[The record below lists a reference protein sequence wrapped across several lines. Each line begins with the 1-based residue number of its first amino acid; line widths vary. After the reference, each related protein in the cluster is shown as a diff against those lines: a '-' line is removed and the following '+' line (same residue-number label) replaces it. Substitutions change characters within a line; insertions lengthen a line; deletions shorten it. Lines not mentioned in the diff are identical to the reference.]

1 MRSVAAGFGRYRAI
15 PVLPEQR
22 GRLILSTLYFTLLL
36 LSYYMLR
43 PLRDAL
49 AATVGSSAIKYLSTT
64 VFAVMVVLVPI
75 FGWLV
80 SQVSR
85 RRLLPAIHGFA
96 FLNLLAFA
104 ALFHARRDD
113 FWTACA
119 FYVWL
124 SVFNFFIVSLFWSF
138 MADLWREREG
148 RALFGVISAGGSL
161 GGIVGPLV
169 TRAAIGAVGS
179 AWTVAIASV
188 IFAAA
193 AVCLVRLERS
203 AGAQDS
209 AAQAPLGGSALEG
222 ISLVVRTPFVAGIAV
237 LVVIGALL
245 GMIVYIELA
254 RLVAASFPTTELR
267 AQYFSG
273 RDVWVNALACLIQF
287 GVLGRLTGAL
297 GVGRTLALSAALA
310 VAGFAWV
317 GIVPTLGVLTA
328 VNVVLRVGEFG
339 LAKPARDMLYT
350 VVAPSTRYKAK
361 NFIDTALY
369 RASDM
374 ASGWCHDLLAGLGLT
389 LAGFGFLGVG
399 LGAGLGACALAVG
412 RGYRRRGGV

>member
-1 MRSVAAGFGRYRAI
+1 VASGAGAASI

-22 GRLILSTLYFTLLL
+22 HRLLLSTLYFTLLL

-49 AATVGSSAIKYLSTT
+49 AATVGASTIKYLSST
-64 VFAVMVVLVPI
+64 VFAAMLVLVPI

-80 SQVSR
+80 SHVPR

-96 FLNLLAFA
+96 FLNLIGFA

-113 FWTACA
+113 FWAACS

-138 MADLWREREG
+138 MADIWREREG
-148 RALFGVISAGGSL
+148 RSLFGVISAGGSL
-161 GGIVGPLV
+161 GGILGPLA
-169 TRAAIGAVGS
+169 TRAVVGAIGS
-179 AWTVAIASV
+179 AGTIAIASLV
-188 IFAAA
+188 FAAA
-193 AVCLVRLERS
+193 AFCLVRLERT
-203 AGAQDS
+203 AGGRQS
-209 AAQAPLGGSALEG
+209 EAAHPLGGSPLEG
-222 ISLVVRTPFVAGIAV
+222 ISLVARTPFVAGIAA
-237 LVVIGALL
+237 LVAIGALL

-273 RDVWVNALACLIQF
+273 RDIWVNALACLVQF
-287 GVLGRLTGAL
+287 GLLGRLTGAL
-297 GVGRTLALSAALA
+297 GVGRTLAFSAGLA
-310 VAGFAWV
+310 VACFTWV
-317 GIVPTLGVLTA
+317 GLVPTLGVLTA
-328 VNVVLRVGEFG
+328 INVILRVGEFG

-350 VVAPSTRYKAK
+350 VVDANTRYKAK
-361 NFIDTALY
+361 NFIDTALS

-374 ASGWCHDLLAGLGLT
+374 VSGWCHDWLAGLGLT
-389 LAGFGFLGVG
+389 LAGFGLVGVG